1 MPEMVAGQALFGY
14 SLLNMHTTL
23 RQDGR
28 HHDDQARTAPSS
40 SILVIIPAWNEQASI
55 ADIVNHVR
63 ALEGFHVLVV
73 DDASSDATAD
83 LAAGAGARVIRLSV
97 NLGAWGAMQTGMR
110 YARQHGYRT
119 VITMDADGQHL
130 AETLPSLITPIQ
142 TFAADVVIGSC
153 TPRGSR
159 ARKTAWTMFRW
170 LSGLDIQDLTSG
182 LRAYSGPAVLLLASS
197 RATLLDYQDLGV
209 LLLLRNAGLR
219 IREVQVVMC
228 PRRHGSSKVFSSW
241 LKVGEYMLL
250 TLILCISHCM
260 TRPKAVAQE
269 AKCP

>member
-1 MPEMVAGQALFGY
+1 MPLCSHHLASSTPIRHVA
-14 SLLNMHTTL
+14 
-23 RQDGR
+23 
-28 HHDDQARTAPSS
+28 TATQPT
-40 SILVIIPAWNEQASI
+40 LVIIPAWNEQASI
-55 ADIVNHVR
+55 ADVIGHVR
-63 ALEGFHVLVV
+63 ALDGFHVLVV
-73 DDASSDATAD
+73 DDASTDNTAI
-83 LAAGAGARVIRLSV
+83 LAAKAGAEVIRLCV

-110 YARQHGYRT
+110 YARQHGYQT

-130 AETLPSLITPIQ
+130 AETLPSLITPLH

-182 LRAYSGPAVLLLASS
+182 LRAYSSPAVLLLASS
-197 RATLLDYQDLGV
+197 RATLLDYQDVGV
-209 LLLLRNAGLR
+209 LLLLRQAGLR
-219 IREVQVVMC
+219 IREVQVAMC

-250 TLILCISHCM
+250 TLLLCLSHCLF
-260 TRPKAVAQE
+260 RPLAKLQE
-269 AKCP
+269 VK